1 MRWDVSWA
9 AVALAAAVVVWGG
22 SARADQAS
30 CKEFRD
36 SIVKMEEASIR
47 PPGWFALDSHL
58 RTIYQSHCVDNP
70 MRKPPIEYWYRAD
83 GTSTG
88 VRTASEGEGGKA
100 PPRPA
105 DAAYATTKEI
115 GDACLK
121 VASTKTRVG
130 LDPSICA
137 LSQGAIA
144 ACANP
149 VDNQVRSHCAMILGS
164 PSKVAAIPRGEAL
177 PPLGVGLEGG
187 PFVLDQEC
195 QNVLRQFGED
205 LALDDRG
212 AQNRGGWLATM
223 RAHCADFLDAIEKR
237 AGIKSGDP
245 TRFWPAFGEL
255 LLQGFATPQQM
266 EQQKRQGGLGFINQN
281 PDFRRM
287 CETAALHMNTCAKRQ
302 QGMRSAGNAGPPG
315 TATEGVQVGT
325 FDECRQLYQ
334 SVHKM
339 CATTTLQAE
348 RVASVQAKPAPKPQ
362 PAAQPQPQ
370 PQPQAKS
377 ADTQSR
383 PPPAASPPTAPA
395 AITNLS
401 AACKA
406 QLNQFLQAADRGN
419 SATATAAY
427 EALRANCDGAMR
439 QLAEAADVSLPERQ
453 MGRLSRGSFQ
463 RCLSGVDCGTAPSSP
478 EQMAAAAANAF
489 NVDEVMGAAF
499 GLAGLMVGVAGVSG
513 MYMPMAGGQIMQS
526 NRFSTVNQ
534 RARSTYGQGGPTYVA
549 PRTVP
554 SDITGTRR

>member
-9 AVALAAAVVVWGG
+9 AAALAAAVVVWGG

-58 RTIYQSHCVDNP
+58 RAIYQSHCIDNP
-70 MRKPPIEYWYRAD
+70 TPKRPIEYWYRAD

-88 VRTASEGEGGKA
+88 VRTASEGEGAKA

-149 VDNQVRSHCAMILGS
+149 VDNQKRSHCAMILGS

-195 QNVLRQFGED
+195 QNVLRQFGDD

-237 AGIKSGDP
+237 AGIKAGDP

-266 EQQKRQGGLGFINQN
+266 QEQKRQGGLGFINQN

-287 CETAALHMNTCAKRQ
+287 CETAALHMNTCAKHQ

-334 SVHKM
+334 SVHNM

-348 RVASVQAKPAPKPQ
+348 RVASAQVKPAPKPQ

-370 PQPQAKS
+370 SQPQAKS

-395 AITNLS
+395 AIANLS
-401 AACKA
+401 AVCKA
-406 QLNQFLQAADRGN
+406 QLNQLLEASDRRDGAR
-419 SATATAAY
+419 ATATY
-427 EALRANCDGAMR
+427 ESLRANCDAGIRGVANEVNMAM
-439 QLAEAADVSLPERQ
+439 PERQ
-453 MGRLSRGSFQ
+453 MGALSRRSFG
-463 RCLSGVDCGTAPSSP
+463 RCLNDGDCGTAPSTP
-478 EQMAAAAANAF
+478 QQTAQAAANAF
-489 NVDEVMGAAF
+489 NVDEVLNFAFAAA
-499 GLAGLMVGVAGVSG
+499 GLAVGVAGF
-513 MYMPMAGGQIMQS
+513 YAPTAGGAIVNSGQ
-526 NRFSTVNQ
+526 FSTINQ